1 MLGFIIGLLKV
12 ICVLGVLITVHEA
25 GHCIVAKKFKVKVR
39 QFAIG
44 FGPIIWQKETP
55 ETLYQLRLIPLGGFC
70 DMLGESEQV
79 KQKGSYSEASVGK
92 RMAIILAGATVNIVI
107 GLILFFSLAMFKN
120 EYASTTV
127 NYVEPNYAAAEAGIE
142 SGDIIKKINGKSI
155 HLKTDVDKILNAS
168 QGEELVFLVERNNEE
183 KEIKVSPTKREKNS
197 VGITFGYSEEGY
209 SREVLAVTEGKPAE
223 RAGLKP
229 GDTFLKINDQ
239 EVTDSDTLSELIL
252 YADELIVTILRDG
265 KEMTIDIGPEKIS
278 TYYLGVAFKL
288 AENNLKNNLS
298 YSFWNTVDYLS
309 SIAQSLKELFTGKG
323 SIDNMMGPIGIS
335 QIIVKSSGIYD
346 FIYLF
351 SIVSLSLGVTN
362 LLPIPALDGGKFV
375 FLVIEAIRRKPVPEK
390 IVGYIESAGFLL
402 LIALS
407 IYIAIKD
414 VIRLF

>member
-1 MLGFIIGLLKV
+1 MLEFIIGLLKV

-25 GHCIVAKKFKVKVR
+25 GHCLVAKHFKVKVR

-70 DMLGESEQV
+70 DMLGETEKV

-120 EYASTTV
+120 EYASTKIEMI
-127 NYVEPNYAAAEAGIE
+127 EPNYAAAEAGIE
-142 SGDIIKKINGKSI
+142 AGDVVKKINGKAI
-155 HLKTDVDKILNAS
+155 HLKTDVDRILSESN
-168 QGEELVFLVERNNEE
+168 GEELIFLVERNNKE
-183 KEIKVSPTKREKNS
+183 KEIKVTPTAREKNS

-209 SREVLAVTEGKPAE
+209 SKEVLAVTEGKPAE
-223 RAGLKP
+223 RAGIKP
-229 GDTFLKINDQ
+229 GDTFLKIND
-239 EVTDSDTLSELIL
+239 EEIDSSESLSDLIL
-252 YADELIVTILRDG
+252 YSEDLIVTLLRDG
-265 KEMTIDIGPEKIS
+265 EEIIIDVDPEKVT
-278 TYYLGVAFKL
+278 TYYLGVAFEI

-298 YSFWNTVDYLS
+298 YSFWNTIDYLS
-309 SIAQSLKELFTGKG
+309 AIGKSLKELFTGKG
-323 SIDNMMGPIGIS
+323 SMSNMMGPIGIS
-335 QIIVKSSGIYD
+335 QIIVKSSGVYD
-346 FIYLF
+346 FVYLF

-375 FLVIEAIRRKPVPEK
+375 FLVIEAIRKKPVSEK
-390 IVGYIESAGFLL
+390 VVGYIESIGFIL
-402 LIALS
+402 LIILS
-407 IYIAIKD
+407 IYIAIQD